1 MSYANFKP
9 LVWAEIIDR
18 ELRKNLVFGVLANRA
33 FEGLIK
39 GAGDSVKIPRITNVR
54 VGDYTGVDI
63 DFEKDDGAEQVI
75 HIDKSKYFALTMDD
89 VDKAQAR
96 NGVLDLRVQNAIYQM
111 SDAVDMELAGLYTK
125 AKNKVVAKIGTDKIT
140 DKIIDLSVQM
150 DKDNVPT
157 ANRWLVVSPEVYGQ
171 IIKEVPT
178 ISKGENTFGV
188 HQSYYLGSWGGF
200 QIFKSNNVKL
210 KSKKY
215 HCMAGVTQG
224 LTLAMQ
230 LSNIEAGRHE
240 KSFGDYVKGL
250 NLFGCDV
257 AETEAGKTT
266 MIAEFEVEQAA

>member
-54 VGDYTGVDI
+54 VGDYTGADI

-210 KSKKY
+210 KTKKY